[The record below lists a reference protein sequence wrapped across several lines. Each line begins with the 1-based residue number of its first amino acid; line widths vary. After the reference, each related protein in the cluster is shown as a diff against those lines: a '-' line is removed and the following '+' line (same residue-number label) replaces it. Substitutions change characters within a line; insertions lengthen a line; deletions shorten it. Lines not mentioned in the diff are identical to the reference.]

1 MNFNRNMPVI
11 VLLFQHKTFKLT
23 TCLDLKEV
31 IMRQRNVS

>member
-11 VLLFQHKTFKLT
+11 VLLFQQKTFKLT